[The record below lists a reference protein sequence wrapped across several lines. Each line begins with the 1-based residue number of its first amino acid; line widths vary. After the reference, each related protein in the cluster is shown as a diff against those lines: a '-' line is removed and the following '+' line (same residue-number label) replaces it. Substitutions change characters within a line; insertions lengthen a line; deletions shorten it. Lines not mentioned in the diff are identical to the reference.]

1 MIGSIISAILW
12 FLIGA
17 VVGIVAFCLF
27 GMFCMSFITDDET
40 SSEPFKDAQKEV
52 IKFSK
57 KFIGDHSDKF

>member
-17 VVGIVAFCLF
+17 VVGIVAVFLF
-27 GMFCMSFITDDET
+27 GMFCMSFISDEET
-40 SSEPFKDAQKEV
+40 VSEPFKDAQKEV

-57 KFIGDHSDKF
+57 KFIGDRSEKF

>member
-17 VVGIVAFCLF
+17 FVGIVAFCLF
-27 GMFCMSFITDDET
+27 GMFCMSFVNDEEIG
-40 SSEPFKDAQKEV
+40 SESFKDAQKEV
-52 IKFSK
+52 MNFSK